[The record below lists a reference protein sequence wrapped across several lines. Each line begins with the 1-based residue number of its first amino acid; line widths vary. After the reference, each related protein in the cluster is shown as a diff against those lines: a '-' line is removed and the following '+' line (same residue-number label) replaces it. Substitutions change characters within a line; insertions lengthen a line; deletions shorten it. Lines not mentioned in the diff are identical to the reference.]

1 MPGGR
6 TTRSILAHVLRRSLA
21 RCAHC
26 RAWSVNEFE
35 EAATRAIA
43 AERAAE
49 AIKVKAAAMAKA
61 MGAVKAKAAD
71 EWTCAD
77 RIHKSQ
83 WISVMM
89 QWYEMTDILA
99 ELAECK
105 MQKLE

>member
-1 MPGGR
+1 M
-6 TTRSILAHVLRRSLA
+6 ILFYLVFIIKLSFPCVINYIIRLSNW
-21 RCAHC
+21 C
-26 RAWSVNEFE
+26 NEFE

-43 AERAAE
+43 AERAAD